1 MEPSLLQDG
10 NPQMATAPRTIY
22 LVKMLDVAIR
32 AGLEQRLQEFQLTG
46 AQYTVLSLLSTR
58 DNLSS
63 ADLSRRFLVTPQS
76 MNEMIMALER
86 KELVSRQEDEDNRRI
101 LRVKLTPHGQAVLKR
116 CDRQV
121 DGLEAELFGAL
132 DPSELARLRETLNA
146 VVASHRSATAPT
158 KS

>member
-1 MEPSLLQDG
+1 
-10 NPQMATAPRTIY
+10 MATAPRTIY
-22 LVKMLDVAIR
+22 LVKMLDIAVR

-86 KELVSRQEDEDNRRI
+86 KGLVSRQEDEGNRRI
-101 LRVKLTPHGQAVLKR
+101 LRVKLTPHGQAILKK
-116 CDRQV
+116 CDKQV
-121 DGLEAELFGAL
+121 DSLETELFGAL
-132 DPSELARLRETLNA
+132 DPDALTALRDTMNT
-146 VVASHRSATAPT
+146 VIASHRGATAAA
-158 KS
+158 KSRSPAED

>member
-1 MEPSLLQDG
+1 
-10 NPQMATAPRTIY
+10 MATAPRTIY
-22 LVKMLDVAIR
+22 LVRMVDIAIR

-46 AQYTVLSLLSTR
+46 AQYTVLSLLSSR

-101 LRVKLTPHGQAVLKR
+101 LRVKLTAHGQAVLKK
-116 CDRQV
+116 CDKQV
-121 DGLEAELFGAL
+121 DGLEAELFDGL
-132 DPSELARLRETLNA
+132 EPSVLTGLRETLNA
-146 VVASHRSATAPT
+146 IATAHRNATTPV

>member
-1 MEPSLLQDG
+1 
-10 NPQMATAPRTIY
+10 MATAPRTIY
-22 LVKMLDVAIR
+22 LVKMLDIAVR

-86 KELVSRQEDEDNRRI
+86 KGLVSRQEDEGNRRI
-101 LRVKLTPHGQAVLKR
+101 LRVKLTPHGQAILKK
-116 CDRQV
+116 CDKQV
-121 DGLEAELFGAL
+121 DSLEAEFFGTL
-132 DPSELARLRETLNA
+132 DPNALTALRDTMNT
-146 VVASHRSATAPT
+146 VIASHRGATAAA
-158 KS
+158 KSRSPAED

>member
-1 MEPSLLQDG
+1 
-10 NPQMATAPRTIY
+10 MATAPRTIY
-22 LVKMLDVAIR
+22 LVKMLDIAVR

-86 KELVSRQEDEDNRRI
+86 KGLVSRQEDEGNRRI
-101 LRVKLTPHGQAVLKR
+101 LRVKLTPHGQAILKK
-116 CDRQV
+116 CDKQV
-121 DGLEAELFGAL
+121 DSLEAELFGAL
-132 DPSELARLRETLNA
+132 DPDALTALRDTMNT
-146 VVASHRSATAPT
+146 VIASHRGATAAA
-158 KS
+158 KSRSPAED

>member
-1 MEPSLLQDG
+1 
-10 NPQMATAPRTIY
+10 MATTPRTIY
-22 LVKMLDVAIR
+22 LVKMVEVAVR

-86 KELVSRQEDEDNRRI
+86 KELVSRQEDEENRRI
-101 LRVKLTPHGQAVLKR
+101 LRVKLTLHGQAVLKK

-121 DGLEAELFGAL
+121 DELEAALFGGL
-132 DPSELARLRETLNA
+132 DPSDLARLRDALST
-146 VVASHRSATAPT
+146 VVASHRGMTAATKP
-158 KS
+158 

>member
-1 MEPSLLQDG
+1 
-10 NPQMATAPRTIY
+10 MATAPRTIY
-22 LVKMLDVAIR
+22 LVKMVDIAIR

-46 AQYTVLSLLSTR
+46 AQYTVLSLLSSR

-101 LRVKLTPHGQAVLKR
+101 LRVKLTAHGQAVLKK
-116 CDRQV
+116 CDKQV
-121 DGLEAELFGAL
+121 DSLEAELFGGL
-132 DPSELARLRETLNA
+132 EPSVLTGLRETLNA
-146 VVASHRSATAPT
+146 IVASHRNATIPP

>member
-1 MEPSLLQDG
+1 
-10 NPQMATAPRTIY
+10 MATAPRTIY
-22 LVKMLDVAIR
+22 LVKMVDIAVR

-86 KELVSRQEDEDNRRI
+86 KELLSRQEDEENRRI
-101 LRVKLTPHGQAVLKR
+101 LRVKLTPHGQAVLKK
-116 CDRQV
+116 CDKQV
-121 DGLEAELFGAL
+121 DSLEAELFGAL
-132 DPSELARLRETLNA
+132 DAGDLVRLRETLNT
-146 VVASHRSATAPT
+146 VVVSHRNATASAKT
-158 KS
+158 

>member
-1 MEPSLLQDG
+1 
-10 NPQMATAPRTIY
+10 MATAPRTIY
-22 LVKMLDVAIR
+22 LVKMLDIAVR

-86 KELVSRQEDEDNRRI
+86 KGLVSRQEDEGNRRI
-101 LRVKLTPHGQAVLKR
+101 LRVKLTPHGQAILKK
-116 CDRQV
+116 CDKQV
-121 DGLEAELFGAL
+121 DSLEAELFGTL
-132 DPSELARLRETLNA
+132 DPNALTALRDTMNT
-146 VVASHRSATAPT
+146 VIASHRGATAAA
-158 KS
+158 KSRSPAED

>member
-1 MEPSLLQDG
+1 
-10 NPQMATAPRTIY
+10 MATAPRTIY

-32 AGLEQRLQEFQLTG
+32 AGLEMRLQEFQLTG
-46 AQYTVLSLLSTR
+46 AQYTVLSLLSAR

-86 KELVSRQEDEDNRRI
+86 KELVSRQEDGENRRI
-101 LRVKLTPHGQAVLKR
+101 LRVKLTPHGQAVLKK
-116 CDRQV
+116 CDKQV
-121 DGLEAELFGAL
+121 DILEAALFGGLEPG
-132 DPSELARLRETLNA
+132 ELAGLRETLRR
-146 VVASHRSATAPT
+146 VVAAHRGATAPA

>member
-1 MEPSLLQDG
+1 
-10 NPQMATAPRTIY
+10 MATAPRTIY
-22 LVKMLDVAIR
+22 LVKMLDIAVR

-86 KELVSRQEDEDNRRI
+86 KGLVSRQEDEGNRRI
-101 LRVKLTPHGQAVLKR
+101 LRVKLTPHGQAILKK
-116 CDRQV
+116 CDKQV
-121 DGLEAELFGAL
+121 DSLEAELFGTL
-132 DPSELARLRETLNA
+132 DPDALTALRDTMNT
-146 VVASHRSATAPT
+146 VIASHRGATAAA
-158 KS
+158 KSRSPAED

>member
-1 MEPSLLQDG
+1 
-10 NPQMATAPRTIY
+10 MATAPRTIY
-22 LVKMLDVAIR
+22 LVKMVDIAIR

-46 AQYTVLSLLSTR
+46 AQYTVLSLLSSR

-101 LRVKLTPHGQAVLKR
+101 LRVKLTPHGQAVLKK
-116 CDRQV
+116 CDKQV
-121 DGLEAELFGAL
+121 DSLEAELFGRL
-132 DPSELARLRETLNA
+132 EPSVLTGLRETLNA
-146 VVASHRSATAPT
+146 IVTSHRNATIT
-158 KS
+158 LKS